1 MIKRRLKLNEKK
13 ELNIMSFKRVEA
25 DIDLDAV
32 RYNIETVKAL
42 NPSDR
47 KVCLVIK
54 ADAYGHGAVSFAKE
68 FKDVADYY
76 AVAAMDE
83 AVELRQAGI
92 ITPILILGYTDEE
105 DYERALK
112 YDVTVAMYDVDA
124 AKKLSQTAVS
134 MGKDAKVHIKVD
146 SGMSRIGFQCDEE
159 GVNEALQ
166 IYRMDGIKAEGIF
179 THYAKAD
186 YIDKSDARKQYDAF
200 SWFVS
205 EMEKRGASFAIRHID
220 NSAGAMEI
228 HSEGFDMVRLGIVIY
243 GLYPSEEI
251 DKSVVLR
258 PAMSLKSKVIHVKT
272 LPAGRGIGYGWSY
285 MTEKPMRI
293 ATVSVGYADG
303 YPRALSNVGRVLI
316 HGQYAPIVGRVCMD
330 QIMVDVSHLEDIEEP
345 ENSEYTVKVGDEV
358 VLFGTQGKN
367 SISVEEV
374 AAPANSFNYEAVC
387 NISRRV
393 PRVYFKN
400 GKEAYVENYIL

>member
-1 MIKRRLKLNEKK
+1 
-13 ELNIMSFKRVEA
+13 MSFRRVEA

-42 NPSDR
+42 NPKDR

-54 ADAYGHGAVSFAKE
+54 ADAYGHGAVTFAKE
-68 FKDVADYY
+68 FADIADYY
-76 AVAAMDE
+76 AVAEMDE
-83 AVELRQAGI
+83 AVELRNAGVT
-92 ITPILILGYTDEE
+92 TPILILGYTDEE
-105 DYERALK
+105 DFGRAIENDITIAI
-112 YDVTVAMYDVDA
+112 YDVEAA
-124 AKKLSQTAVS
+124 QKLSALALSKEGAKK
-134 MGKDAKVHIKVD
+134 AKVHIKVD
-146 SGMSRIGFQCDEE
+146 SGMSRIGFQCTEE
-159 GVNEALQ
+159 DVTKALQ
-166 IYRMDGIKAEGIF
+166 IYSMEGIEAEGIF

-186 YIDKSDARKQYDAF
+186 YMDKSDAEKQYKNF

-205 EMEKRGASFAIRHID
+205 EMESKGASFKIRHID

-251 DKSVVLR
+251 DKSVVLK
-258 PAMSLKSKVIHVKT
+258 PAMALRSKVIHVKI

-285 MTEKPMRI
+285 VTEEPRRI

-316 HGQYAPIVGRVCMD
+316 HGKYAPIVGRVCMD
-330 QIMVDVSHLEDIEEP
+330 QIMVDVTDIDSETISEDSI
-345 ENSEYTVKVGDEV
+345 VRVGDEV
-358 VLFGTQGKN
+358 VLFGTQGEN

-374 AAPANSFNYEAVC
+374 AEPANSFNYEEVC

-393 PRVYFKN
+393 PRIYFKN
-400 GKEAYVENYIL
+400 GKEQSAVNYICE